1 MVKKKV
7 IVELRVPKVPAA
19 RFAAAAKEITTQ
31 LDISGFK
38 IDKDFKPVPGSPPD
52 HLLASFEASNETVM
66 LIRGEIDAG
75 KEKELESKPNVI
87 KVWTDAKISPT
98 YDCDT
103 DTSQGDLESVAK
115 YLGVDKIWAKGIRG
129 KGIVIGICDDGVNA
143 ISSEIVID
151 GWSPENCTHWGAEGG
166 HGNMTATDALG
177 MCPEAKIYDIGVLK
191 DPRGKLP
198 DVEGYISN
206 AIAGFQ
212 WAIEHHKK
220 DDTPH
225 ILSNS
230 WNCYQESWAPDYARD
245 PNHPFTRKTVEAIR
259 EGIIVCFSAGNCGE
273 FCPIDKCGSDIGQ
286 GRSIWGANGHPDV
299 ITVGAV
305 NIKGE
310 IVGYSSQGPA
320 ALFPEKPDFC
330 GITHFKGY
338 NDPDTGTSAATPIV
352 AGVIGLLKC
361 AKPTL
366 THADVKAVLQK
377 TAKNISEQGFD
388 PNSGYGII
396 QAQAAY
402 ELIGKSANPP
412 KPKPKPKE
420 KM

>member
-7 IVELRVPKVPAA
+7 IVELRVPKVSAA

-38 IDKDFKPVPGSPPD
+38 IDKNFKPVPGSPPD
-52 HLLASFEASNETVM
+52 HLMASFEASNETVV
-66 LIRGEIDAG
+66 LVRGEIDAG

-87 KVWTDAKISPT
+87 KVWTDAKIAPT

-103 DTSQGDLESVAK
+103 DTSRGDLETVAT
-115 YLGVDKIWAKGIRG
+115 YLGVDKIWSKGTRG

-143 ISSEIVID
+143 ISSEVVID
-151 GWSPENCTHWGAEGG
+151 GWSPENCTRWGAEGG

-220 DDTPH
+220 DSTPH

-245 PNHPFTRKTVEAIR
+245 PNHPFTRKVVEAIR
-259 EGIIVCFSAGNCGE
+259 EGIIVCFSAGNCGG
-273 FCPIDKCGSDIGQ
+273 FCSEKDLRCGSDIGQ

-305 NIKGE
+305 NIKGKF
-310 IVGYSSQGPA
+310 VGYSSPGPA
-320 ALFPEKPDFC
+320 ALSPEKPDFC

-361 AKPTL
+361 ARLKL
-366 THADVKAVLQK
+366 TNVQVKAILRK
-377 TAKNISEQGFD
+377 TAKDIDDLGFD
-388 PNSGYGII
+388 HNSGYGII
-396 QAQAAY
+396 QAYGAY
-402 ELIGKSANPP
+402 QYLK
-412 KPKPKPKE
+412 KVKE
-420 KM
+420 KGTKKIEA